1 MSDGEEVGG
10 DKVGEQEPADAC
22 GSLRR
27 LDLITASLSRIAD
40 GGMIPGS
47 FDI

>member
-1 MSDGEEVGG
+1 MSDGVEEGK

-22 GSLRR
+22 GSPRR
-27 LDLITASLSRIAD
+27 LDLITTSLSRIAER
-40 GGMIPGS
+40 GMIPGS